1 MHRDKMVFKRDKM
14 VFKRL
19 AKSFKRNILFD
30 YDFLQLQVGV
40 IMPEPFNPTAAG
52 TLPKQLRLLT
62 WP

>member
-1 MHRDKMVFKRDKM
+1 M

-30 YDFLQLQVGV
+30 YDFMQLQVSV
-40 IMPEPFNPTAAG
+40 IMPEPFNPSAAG
-52 TLPKQLRLLT
+52 RLPKQLRLLT